1 MGQSLGSQDV
11 SLPHAATRRPCRSCW
26 CAGVCVCSMDVCFH
40 VCMCACM
47 CWFHGACRSVVMFMC
62 QWLAAWCVYVVPYS
76 GKLSR
81 EKTFVNFVV
90 LWLYVNVFSTKFGA
104 WCPLA
109 RQKRAMRK
117 SFICENRIF
126 TNSLKF
132 SPLKVSHYTVS

>member
-1 MGQSLGSQDV
+1 MVGRCSRNVMGQSLGSQDV

-81 EKTFVNFVV
+81 EKTFANFVV
-90 LWLYVNVFSTKFGA
+90 LGCMRTFSPRNLGRGVLWCGKSEQCAKVLSAKIVFS
-104 WCPLA
+104 PI
-109 RQKRAMRK
+109 R
-117 SFICENRIF
+117 
-126 TNSLKF
+126 
-132 SPLKVSHYTVS
+132 